1 MKPGPNHR
9 IPEIEGLR
17 AISVLAVV
25 LYHAGVTVL
34 SGGFTGVDVFFVISG
49 YVITRLL
56 LHELTAKG
64 SIDLFSFYAKRAKR
78 LFPALIFMVVAVCFL
93 SFILLSPMEQEAQQ
107 NSAIASLIWANN
119 LYLSFSDSG
128 YFDPAQEYNLF
139 LHTWSLG
146 VEEQFYLLWPFFLLA
161 GSGVLI
167 NRYLA
172 PDIPRLFRL
181 FIVAA
186 VLGFCFS
193 VFLTLT
199 NPVWGFFLPISRV
212 WQFSLGALIVLS
224 DRIVSRKML
233 SRNLVISIQILGGLL
248 LGVSFFYLRKDY
260 TYPGVFAL
268 LPSLGGAMIIFS
280 LKSDVHTPLNRVLS
294 SKILG
299 SVGGLSYSWYLW
311 HWPVL
316 VFGWIL
322 IEPFSGLN
330 IILVCFSLL
339 IASFSY
345 RYVEAPFRYSL
356 FGQLKPVG
364 VLLVFAFV
372 SALAWGTAGA
382 WKERTGDLIAS
393 SGQGA
398 DKWASIDS
406 PAIYELGCDDWF
418 HSSDVK
424 YCTFGSE
431 KATRTAVLVG
441 DSIAAQ
447 WFPALNEIFAHG
459 EWRLVVATKSSCP
472 LIQKPFFYE
481 RISRYFTECEEWQK
495 KVIATLEQYKPT
507 IIFLGSS
514 SGYPY
519 SREEWEKA
527 GTPLVRSIADIVEVQ
542 LMMISPTPKLGFS
555 GPECVSRNRWAP
567 AFVERNCSTPLGSKD
582 SPLHQA
588 LAYYKKAVNKVTV
601 LNFNDLVCPEG
612 VCSATRG
619 NLFVYRDSSHL
630 TASFVSLLAP
640 QIRQI
645 LRDNGVPGL

>member
-1 MKPGPNHR
+1 MKPRHTHR

-17 AISVLAVV
+17 AIAVLAVV
-25 LYHAGVTVL
+25 LYHAGVTGL

-49 YVITRLL
+49 YVFTRLL
-56 LHELTAKG
+56 LHELAAQG

-78 LFPALIFMVVAVCFL
+78 LFPALLFMVVAVCSL
-93 SFILLSPMEQEAQQ
+93 SFILLSPTEQETQQ

-161 GSGVLI
+161 GSGVLV
-167 NRYLA
+167 NRYMA
-172 PDIPRLFRL
+172 PDMPRLFRL
-181 FIVAA
+181 LTLAA

-199 NPVWGFFLPISRV
+199 NPVWAFFLPISRV
-212 WQFSLGALIVLS
+212 WQFSLGALIVVS
-224 DRIVSRKML
+224 DRIVSREML
-233 SRNLVISIQILGGLL
+233 RRNLVISIQMLGGILL
-248 LGVSFFYLRKDY
+248 CVSFFYLHKEY
-260 TYPGVFAL
+260 SYPGVFAL
-268 LPSLGGAMIIFS
+268 LPSLGCAMIIFS
-280 LKSDVHTPLNRVLS
+280 LKFNFDTPLNRVLR
-294 SKILG
+294 SKIFITI
-299 SVGGLSYSWYLW
+299 GGLSYSWYLW

-330 IILVCFSLL
+330 IFLVCASLM

-345 RYVEAPFRYSL
+345 RYVETPFRYSV
-356 FGQLKPVG
+356 FGQLKPIG
-364 VLLVFAFV
+364 VLLVFASV
-372 SALAWGTAGA
+372 SVLAWGAAGA
-382 WKERTGDLIAS
+382 WKERTGELIAS
-393 SGQGA
+393 SDQGS
-398 DKWASIDS
+398 DTWATIDF

-431 KATRTAVLVG
+431 KAKRTAVLVG

-447 WFPALNEIFAHG
+447 WFPALNELFSHG
-459 EWRLVVATKSSCP
+459 DWRLVVATKSSCP
-472 LIQKPFFYE
+472 MIQRPFFYE
-481 RISRYFTECEEWQK
+481 RINRYFTECEEWRK
-495 KVIATLEQYKPT
+495 KVIATLEQYEPT

-519 SREEWEKA
+519 SRKEWEES
-527 GTPLVRSIADIVEVQ
+527 GMPIVRAFANIAEGQ

-567 AFVERNCSTPLGSKD
+567 AFVERNCSTQLGSKAP
-582 SPLHQA
+582 PLNQA
-588 LAYYKKAVNKVTV
+588 LEYYKEAVNKVTV
-601 LNFNDLVCPEG
+601 LNFNNLVCPEG
-612 VCSATRG
+612 VCSAKRD
-619 NLFVYRDSSHL
+619 NIFVYRDSSHL
-630 TASFVSLLAP
+630 TASFVNLLTP

-645 LRDNGVPGL
+645 IRDAGVPGL